1 MRIAEVIGC
10 VTLSRWHPSLTGARW
25 SLVVPLD
32 ARGLAGERDGRGE
45 PIAAFDEYGAGPGS
59 RIAIADGA
67 EAAAPFQP
75 DTKPVDAYNAAILD
89 HIEIGESPDQ
99 ASRRH

>member
-1 MRIAEVIGC
+1 MRIAEVIGT

-25 SLVVPLD
+25 RLVVPLD
-32 ARGLAGERDGRGE
+32 AQGIAGDIAGRQE
-45 PIAAFDEYGAGPGS
+45 PIAAYDEYGAGIGS
-59 RIAIADGA
+59 RVAITDGA

-89 HIEIGESPDQ
+89 QIEI
-99 ASRRH
+99 A